1 MRFAPCQLRPRSTY
15 VGTSGDGQGL
25 DVGTG
30 EAIDVASQVSRGD
43 ISDGVVVRGNTDV
56 IVLALI
62 DLDNALSAQPK
73 ESAKRA
79 VLTPLSQIYCIV
91 TYMAKLL

>member
-30 EAIDVASQVSRGD
+30 EAVDITSQVGRGD
-43 ISDGVVVRGNTDV
+43 ISDGVVVWGNTDV

-62 DLDNALSAQPK
+62 DLNKALSDWFRKVQRGWYLRHCPRYIA
-73 ESAKRA
+73 S
-79 VLTPLSQIYCIV
+79 
-91 TYMAKLL
+91 